1 MTAVLVPCHHC
12 NNNVQIDS
20 RQITVQVCKDDQ
32 ALTHYDFTC
41 PACGQQ
47 QANPGSTSSINAL
60 INADCP
66 VKYWSK
72 LEQHPRP
79 AFTWDDLLDFHHSID
94 SELNVL
100 LRGAA

>member
-1 MTAVLVPCHHC
+1 MKRALVAF
-12 NNNVQIDS
+12 
-20 RQITVQVCKDDQ
+20 
-32 ALTHYDFTC
+32 ALLLS
-41 PACGQQ
+41 ACGQQ